1 MGCCEI
7 PRGLKICLIAT
18 AILIATLAVVVL
30 VLSLTI
36 LKPKQPKINTKSV
49 TLNYIKWIP
58 FPFHLN
64 VTLGIVVSV
73 DNPNYGSFQFDNS
86 TAYISYRGTAAAD
99 APIEHDT
106 IPARGSHDITMT
118 VVVIV
123 DSLTSNPS
131 FWVDFTTGCLN
142 FTSSA
147 TLHGK
152 ATVFKILKKKVT
164 TYTTCDLSVY
174 IQEQNVASVCKSNV
188 KY

>member
-1 MGCCEI
+1 MGWCKI
-7 PRGLKICLIAT
+7 PRGLKICLIVT
-18 AILIATLAVVVL
+18 AILITTLAVVVL

-73 DNPNYGSFQFDNS
+73 NNPNYGSFKYDNS

-106 IPARGSHDITMT
+106 IPARGSHDISTT

-123 DSLTSNPS
+123 DSLVLNPH

-142 FTSSA
+142 FTSST

-152 ATVFKILKKKVT
+152 ATVWKFLKKKVT

-174 IQEQNVASVCKSNV
+174 VHVQNVTSVCKSEV